1 MSPTPPPTQ
10 AAAPD
15 LVTILQQAVAALQQQ
30 IDTKPDTDRL
40 VAEMVRIGGQA
51 LHAGGA
57 GVWVTEIP
65 DKPELILEHNLPALQ
80 LLVEGVP
87 NKGVTAGVRRC
98 TREAKPLIVP
108 PFFSEAD
115 AGAAGPA
122 VDVPVNPTPFELL
135 YVPMRLHGKV
145 GLVLVMAVPPP
156 PPTDTAFHRTVLNFL
171 TRLVGMVE
179 QSLTERHLGLIE
191 RDRGISNKLVRF
203 ADQVHKHLF
212 LGQVAADISNLS
224 RDILDADRV
233 TVEVYPKLKK
243 KVVAVSNV
251 DEPNKRGT
259 VMQIQR
265 LLFDYVRDRHVPVV
279 LDRAAAK
286 QLVSDPMLQDA
297 AAAYFAACDFDA
309 FLLAPI
315 KADDPT
321 APVLGV
327 ILAEYKASEKAQAHS
342 MLLAEVARLST
353 GAVSNA
359 IDMESLPLI
368 KPFYAIR
375 ELWRKPTS
383 TKRTTALTFTG
394 LVILAIAI
402 IGVIPFDFSIKADCQ
417 IRPSAQLSLVAPVE
431 ERIVEVPVR
440 AGEHVYTK
448 KQLDLF
454 GPDVVKPLAKF
465 DTVKL
470 ELELSKAMTHR
481 AGLQLQV
488 NEAQSKG
495 DQKTV
500 AQKSEEVKADDALID
515 QLQHQI
521 EQCTVFSPIE
531 GTVLTENVEQKRWS
545 TLKKGE
551 PLMEVASF
559 SDWELVVDV
568 PENEVA
574 SVRGALDRA
583 ARKAN
588 VDGRED
594 EGIEVE
600 YILYPWPDTRYSI
613 HAKGS
618 ATLLPASQQS
628 KNANVFR
635 LQVKLDPASLPSNIA
650 MSGVTG
656 RAKVHVGQKPLAT
669 QWLRGAVRLLKMT
682 LFF

>member
-1 MSPTPPPTQ
+1 MPISPTPQ
-10 AAAPD
+10 ASAPD
-15 LVTILQQAVAALQQQ
+15 LATVLQQAVAALQQQ

-57 GVWVTEIP
+57 GVWVTETP

-80 LLVEGVP
+80 LLAEGVP
-87 NKGVTAGVRRC
+87 HKGVTAGVRRC
-98 TREAKPLIVP
+98 AREAKPLIVP
-108 PFFSEAD
+108 PFFSEQD

-145 GLVLVMAVPPP
+145 GLVLVMAGPPP
-156 PPTDTAFHRTVLNFL
+156 PAQDTAFHRTVLNFL

-179 QSLTERHLGLIE
+179 QSLTERHLSLIE
-191 RDRGISNKLVRF
+191 HDRGISNKMVRF

-212 LGQVAADISNLS
+212 LGQVAADISNLA
-224 RDILDADRV
+224 RDILESDRV
-233 TVEVYPKLKK
+233 TVELYPKLKK
-243 KVVAVSNV
+243 KVIAVSNV
-251 DEPNKRGT
+251 DEPNKRAT

-297 AAAYFAACDFDA
+297 AGAYFAACDFDA

-327 ILAEYKASEKAQAHS
+327 ILAEYKTSDKAQAHS

-353 GAVSNA
+353 GSVSNA
-359 IDMESLPLI
+359 IDVESLPLI
-368 KPFYAIR
+368 KSFYAIR
-375 ELWRKPTS
+375 DLWRKPTS
-383 TKRTTALTFTG
+383 TKRTTALTVTG
-394 LVILAIAI
+394 LVIVAIAI

-417 IRPSAQLSLVAPVE
+417 IRPSAQLTMVAPVE
-431 ERIVEVPVR
+431 ERISEVPVR
-440 AGEHVYTK
+440 AGQHVYTK
-448 KQLDLF
+448 EQLAKY
-454 GPDVVKPLAKF
+454 GPDVVLPMAKF
-465 DTVKL
+465 DTMKL
-470 ELELSKAMTHR
+470 ELELKKVLEHR
-481 AGLQLQV
+481 AGLELQK
-488 NEAQSKG
+488 NEAQTKG

-500 AQKSEEVKADDALID
+500 AQKQVEIGADVALIE
-515 QLQHQI
+515 QLDHQI
-521 EQCTVFSPIE
+521 DQCTVYSPIE
-531 GTVLTENVEQKRWS
+531 GTVLTENVEQKRYS

-559 SDWELVVDV
+559 EDWELVVDV

-574 SVRGALDRA
+574 SVRSALDRST
-583 ARKAN
+583 RKAK
-588 VDGRED
+588 VDGRDD

-635 LQVKLDPASLPSNIA
+635 LQVKLDPASLPPNIA

-656 RAKVHVGQKPLAT
+656 RAKVHIGRKPLAT
-669 QWLRGAVRLLKMT
+669 QWLRGAIRLLKMT